1 MKFMMR
7 SFIAMVLAALPL
19 VAAFGQER
27 SVEESYLQETQEDM
41 IIREQSRMDTRE
53 MKELAL
59 QYIGEAIQKGNTGPG
74 VHQALE
80 YLGLEGIL
88 NRATENGRLINNFPT
103 VRRDAAR
110 YLGELGTPEAKEIL
124 LKMIYNDSE
133 PMVLQEVVKSLADIG
148 NDDNGRTTETIA
160 WILKKFDNTNPD
172 NLLALVA
179 IDAFDR
185 LGTAKGGLK
194 DPNAVQMLLRIAD
207 GSNYIRPVQNKAKAI
222 LLKIRQSSK

>member
-1 MKFMMR
+1 MKYMMR
-7 SFIAMVLAALPL
+7 SIAVAILVAIPLAA
-19 VAAFGQER
+19 VYGQER

-41 IIREQSRMDTRE
+41 IIREQSRADTRE

-59 QYIGEAIQKGNTGPG
+59 EYIGDAIQKGNTGPG

-80 YLGLEGIL
+80 YLGLEGVL

-103 VRRDAAR
+103 IRRDAAR
-110 YLGELGTPEAKEIL
+110 YLGELGTPEAKETL
-124 LKMIYNDSE
+124 LKMIYNDNE

-185 LGTAKGGLK
+185 LGEAKGGLR

-207 GSNYIRPVQNKAKAI
+207 GNYIRPVQNKAKAVLI
-222 LLKIRQSSK
+222 KIRQSSR